1 MADQHFSRLEVAE
14 LARKIGELRLS
25 ENERTLLLA
34 IFAAA
39 AGSAER
45 MPGGEARL
53 AEAEIRH
60 GEPESGELGDL
71 QSQLL
76 NAYIPGNSFD
86 SLRGIV
92 MYKIIPGDDG
102 NGK

>member
-1 MADQHFSRLEVAE
+1 MADQRFSRREIAE

-39 AGSAER
+39 ADSAVR
-45 MPGGEARL
+45 TPGGEARL
-53 AEAEIRH
+53 AEAEVQ

-71 QSQLL
+71 QRQLL

-86 SLRGIV
+86 SLGGV
-92 MYKIIPGDDG
+92 AMYKIIPGDDG
-102 NGK
+102 NGR